1 MNQNSNPLRQFF
13 RQPQIY
19 LRLPSQGN
27 HWPEHSLE
35 LPVNGELPVYPMT
48 AIDEITYRTPDALF
62 NGQAVVNVI
71 QSCVPAIKNAW
82 HMPSVDTNS
91 VLIAIRMAS
100 YGHDLEIASTCPGCN
115 ESNDYTM
122 DLRSVLDVIRMPE
135 LDLSLDQGDLSVF
148 FEPLS
153 YETQNSHSQRQFELQ
168 QTINSITR
176 SELTEAEKLQRIS
189 DTLKEI
195 TQITVRVL
203 AASVKGIKTPHAF
216 VTEKQ
221 HIVEFL
227 NNCDRSMF
235 NAIKDHVV
243 DLRTASDL
251 KPVGLKCVNCSHEYQ
266 QPLNLDMSD
275 FFEPAS

>member
-1 MNQNSNPLRQFF
+1 
-13 RQPQIY
+13 
-19 LRLPSQGN
+19 
-27 HWPEHSLE
+27 
-35 LPVNGELPVYPMT
+35 MT

-266 QPLNLDMSD
+266 HPLNLDMSD